1 MFITFIY
8 YFLGISIFL
17 GLAFLMIKLISAP
30 MVEEIEGE
38 SVDDWL
44 YREDKNLAKRLII
57 FIAAFCAAIILI
69 IYLSSIARNLN

>member
-1 MFITFIY
+1 MFITVIY

-17 GLAFLMIKLISAP
+17 GLAFVIFKVMLAP
-30 MVEEIEGE
+30 NVQKIEDE

-44 YREDKNLAKRLII
+44 YRSNKDLAKRLVI
-57 FIAAFCAAIILI
+57 FLAAFCAAIILI

>member
-17 GLAFLMIKLISAP
+17 GLAFVIFKVMLAP
-30 MVEEIEGE
+30 NVQKIEDE

-44 YREDKNLAKRLII
+44 YRSNKDLAKRLVI
-57 FIAAFCAAIILI
+57 FLAAFCAAIILI
-69 IYLSSIARNLN
+69 IYLSGIARNLN

>member
-17 GLAFLMIKLISAP
+17 GLAFVIFKVMLAP
-30 MVEEIEGE
+30 NVQKIEDE

-44 YREDKNLAKRLII
+44 YRSNKDLAKRLVI
-57 FIAAFCAAIILI
+57 FLAAFCAAIILI